1 MESDHTPKDI
11 GESKPETKVA
21 SFRIPRDLYVQL
33 QTLKERR
40 SHPLIADTAFF
51 NEALKLYVALGME
64 YGLTSDLQVEG
75 IDALLGKPS
84 PKRANSTHPL

>member
-1 MESDHTPKDI
+1 MDSDHAPKEV
-11 GESKPETKVA
+11 GESKSETKVA

-33 QTLKERR
+33 QALKEHR

-51 NEALKLYVALGME
+51 IESLKLYVALGME

-75 IDALLGKPS
+75 IDALLGKTP
-84 PKRANSTHPL
+84 PKRANSTHPR